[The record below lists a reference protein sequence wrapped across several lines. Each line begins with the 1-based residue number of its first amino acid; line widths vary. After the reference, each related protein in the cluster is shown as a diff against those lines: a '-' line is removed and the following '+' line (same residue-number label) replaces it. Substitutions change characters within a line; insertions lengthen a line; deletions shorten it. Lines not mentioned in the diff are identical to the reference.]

1 MHYELVA
8 KSLPRAQRSS
18 VIRDPRFIAGIA
30 LIIVSILLTTWII
43 QRSRGGEE
51 VYQLLSP
58 VAQGQPIEI
67 SQVSVVTARTGS
79 NAYMAVGEIPDGAVA
94 TRSLSAG
101 ELLPKDA
108 VSTAAEQDRRQVVI
122 NVSTKIPSS
131 VGVGSQVEVWSI
143 ETPGALQT
151 EETEPVLI
159 AESAIILAI
168 SEPDTTMIDRAQAV
182 EVSVT
187 ESDLA
192 QVLAATGTKAS
203 LVIVPAG

>member
-1 MHYELVA
+1 M
-8 KSLPRAQRSS
+8 
-18 VIRDPRFIAGIA
+18 IRDPRFIAGIA

-67 SQVSVVTARTGS
+67 SKVSVVSAHTGS
-79 NAYMAVGEIPDGAVA
+79 NAYLPVGEIPDGAIA

-122 NVSTKIPSS
+122 NVATKIPSS

-143 ETPGALQT
+143 DASTPLQT
-151 EETEPVLI
+151 EDTEPTLI
-159 AESAIILAI
+159 AASAIILNI
-168 SEPDTTMIDRAQAV
+168 SEPDTTMIERAQAV
-182 EVSVT
+182 EISVT
-187 ESDLA
+187 ETDLTK
-192 QVLAATGTKAS
+192 VLAATGTTGA

>member
-1 MHYELVA
+1 M
-8 KSLPRAQRSS
+8 
-18 VIRDPRFIAGIA
+18 IRDPRFIAGIA

-67 SQVSVVTARTGS
+67 SKVSVVSAHTGS
-79 NAYMAVGEIPDGAVA
+79 NAYLPVGEIPDGAIA

-101 ELLPKDA
+101 ELLPRDA

-122 NVSTKIPSS
+122 NVATKIPSS

-143 ETPGALQT
+143 DASTPLQT
-151 EETEPVLI
+151 EDTEPTLI
-159 AESAIILAI
+159 AASAIILNI
-168 SEPDTTMIDRAQAV
+168 SEPDTTMIERAQAV
-182 EVSVT
+182 EISVT
-187 ESDLA
+187 ETDLTK
-192 QVLAATGTKAS
+192 VLAATGTTGA

>member
-1 MHYELVA
+1 M
-8 KSLPRAQRSS
+8 
-18 VIRDPRFIAGIA
+18 IRDPRFIAGIA

-67 SQVSVVTARTGS
+67 SKVSVVSARTGS
-79 NAYMAVGEIPDGAVA
+79 NAYLPVGEIPDGAIA

-122 NVSTKIPSS
+122 NVATKIPSS

-143 ETPGALQT
+143 DASTPLQT
-151 EETEPVLI
+151 EDTEPTLI
-159 AESAIILAI
+159 AASAIILNI
-168 SEPDTTMIDRAQAV
+168 SEPDTTMIERAQAV
-182 EVSVT
+182 EISVT
-187 ESDLA
+187 ETDLTK
-192 QVLAATGTKAS
+192 VLAATGTTGS

>member
-1 MHYELVA
+1 M
-8 KSLPRAQRSS
+8 
-18 VIRDPRFIAGIA
+18 IRDPRFIAGIA

-67 SQVSVVTARTGS
+67 SKVSVVSAHTGS
-79 NAYMAVGEIPDGAVA
+79 NAYLPVGEIPDGAIA

-101 ELLPKDA
+101 ELLPRDA

-122 NVSTKIPSS
+122 NVATKIPSS

-143 ETPGALQT
+143 DASTPLQT
-151 EETEPVLI
+151 EDTEPTLI
-159 AESAIILAI
+159 AASAIILNI
-168 SEPDTTMIDRAQAV
+168 SEPDTTMIERAQAV
-182 EVSVT
+182 EISVT
-187 ESDLA
+187 ETDLTK
-192 QVLAATGTKAS
+192 VLAATGTTGS

>member
-1 MHYELVA
+1 
-8 KSLPRAQRSS
+8 

-67 SQVSVVTARTGS
+67 SKVSVVSAHTGS
-79 NAYMAVGEIPDGAVA
+79 NAYLPVGEIPDGAIA

-101 ELLPKDA
+101 ELLPRDA

-122 NVSTKIPSS
+122 NVATKIPSS

-143 ETPGALQT
+143 DASTPLQT
-151 EETEPVLI
+151 EDTEPTLI
-159 AESAIILAI
+159 AASAIILNI
-168 SEPDTTMIDRAQAV
+168 SEPDTTMIERAQAV
-182 EVSVT
+182 EISVT
-187 ESDLA
+187 ETDLTK
-192 QVLAATGTKAS
+192 VLAATGTTGA

>member
-1 MHYELVA
+1 M
-8 KSLPRAQRSS
+8 
-18 VIRDPRFIAGIA
+18 IRDPRFIAGIA

-67 SQVSVVTARTGS
+67 SKVSVVSAHTGS
-79 NAYMAVGEIPDGAVA
+79 NAYLPVGEIPDGAIA

-122 NVSTKIPSS
+122 NVATKIPSS

-143 ETPGALQT
+143 DASTPLQT
-151 EETEPVLI
+151 EDTEPTLI
-159 AESAIILAI
+159 AASAIILNI
-168 SEPDTTMIDRAQAV
+168 SEPDTTMIERAQAV
-182 EVSVT
+182 EISVT
-187 ESDLA
+187 ETDLTK
-192 QVLAATGTKAS
+192 VLAATGTTGS

>member
-1 MHYELVA
+1 
-8 KSLPRAQRSS
+8 

-67 SQVSVVTARTGS
+67 SKVSVVSARTGS
-79 NAYMAVGEIPDGAVA
+79 NAYLPVGEIPDGAIA

-122 NVSTKIPSS
+122 NVATKIPSS

-143 ETPGALQT
+143 DASTPLQT
-151 EETEPVLI
+151 EDTEPTLI
-159 AESAIILAI
+159 AASAIILNI
-168 SEPDTTMIDRAQAV
+168 SEPDTTMIERAQAV
-182 EVSVT
+182 EISVT
-187 ESDLA
+187 ETDLTK
-192 QVLAATGTKAS
+192 VLAATGTTGS

>member
-1 MHYELVA
+1 M
-8 KSLPRAQRSS
+8 
-18 VIRDPRFIAGIA
+18 IRDPRFIAGIA

-67 SQVSVVTARTGS
+67 SKVSVVSAHTGS
-79 NAYMAVGEIPDGAVA
+79 NAYLPVGEIPDGAIA

-101 ELLPKDA
+101 ELLPRDA

-122 NVSTKIPSS
+122 NVATKIPSS

-143 ETPGALQT
+143 DASTPLQT
-151 EETEPVLI
+151 EDAEPTLI
-159 AESAIILAI
+159 AASAIILNI
-168 SEPDTTMIDRAQAV
+168 SEPDTTMIERAQAV
-182 EVSVT
+182 EISVT
-187 ESDLA
+187 ETDLTK
-192 QVLAATGTKAS
+192 VLAATGTTGA

>member
-1 MHYELVA
+1 M
-8 KSLPRAQRSS
+8 
-18 VIRDPRFIAGIA
+18 IRDPRFIAGIA

-67 SQVSVVTARTGS
+67 SKVSVVSARTGS
-79 NAYMAVGEIPDGAVA
+79 NAYLPVGEIPDGAIA

-101 ELLPKDA
+101 ELLPRDA

-122 NVSTKIPSS
+122 NVATKIPSS

-143 ETPGALQT
+143 DASTPLQT
-151 EETEPVLI
+151 EDTEPTLI
-159 AESAIILAI
+159 AASAIILNI
-168 SEPDTTMIDRAQAV
+168 SEPDTTMIERAQAV
-182 EVSVT
+182 EISVT
-187 ESDLA
+187 ETDLTK
-192 QVLAATGTKAS
+192 VLAATGTTGA

>member
-1 MHYELVA
+1 M
-8 KSLPRAQRSS
+8 
-18 VIRDPRFIAGIA
+18 IRDPRFIAGIA

-67 SQVSVVTARTGS
+67 SKVSVVSARTGS
-79 NAYMAVGEIPDGAVA
+79 NAYLPVGEIPDGAIA

-122 NVSTKIPSS
+122 NVATKIPSS

-143 ETPGALQT
+143 DASTPLQT
-151 EETEPVLI
+151 EDAEPTLI
-159 AESAIILAI
+159 AASAIILNI
-168 SEPDTTMIDRAQAV
+168 SEPDTTMIERAQAV
-182 EVSVT
+182 EISVT
-187 ESDLA
+187 ETDLTK
-192 QVLAATGTKAS
+192 VLAATGTTGA

>member
-1 MHYELVA
+1 M
-8 KSLPRAQRSS
+8 
-18 VIRDPRFIAGIA
+18 IRDPRFIAGIA

-67 SQVSVVTARTGS
+67 SKVSVVSARTGS
-79 NAYMAVGEIPDGAVA
+79 NAYLPVGEIPDGAIA

-101 ELLPKDA
+101 ELLPRDA

-122 NVSTKIPSS
+122 NVATKIPSS

-143 ETPGALQT
+143 DASTPLQT
-151 EETEPVLI
+151 EDTEPTLI
-159 AESAIILAI
+159 AASAIILNI
-168 SEPDTTMIDRAQAV
+168 SEPDTTMIERAQAV
-182 EVSVT
+182 EISVT
-187 ESDLA
+187 ETDLTK
-192 QVLAATGTKAS
+192 VLAATGTTGS

>member
-1 MHYELVA
+1 
-8 KSLPRAQRSS
+8 

-67 SQVSVVTARTGS
+67 SKVSVVSARTGS
-79 NAYMAVGEIPDGAVA
+79 NAYLPVGEIPDGAIA

-101 ELLPKDA
+101 ELLPRDA

-122 NVSTKIPSS
+122 NVATKIPSS

-143 ETPGALQT
+143 DASTPLQT
-151 EETEPVLI
+151 EDTEPTLI
-159 AESAIILAI
+159 AASAIILNI
-168 SEPDTTMIDRAQAV
+168 SEPDTTMIERAQAV
-182 EVSVT
+182 EISVT
-187 ESDLA
+187 ETDLTK
-192 QVLAATGTKAS
+192 VLAATGTTGS